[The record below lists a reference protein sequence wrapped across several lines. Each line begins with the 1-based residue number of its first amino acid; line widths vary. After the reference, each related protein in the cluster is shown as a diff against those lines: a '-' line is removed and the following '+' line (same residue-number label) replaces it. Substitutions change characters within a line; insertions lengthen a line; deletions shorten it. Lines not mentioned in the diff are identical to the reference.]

1 MRQRNLK
8 SLLVGLGLI
17 GLGAIAIGTSA
28 GCYERTISAKG
39 LGADQ
44 YQISEP
50 YQTNSKLDDWLYGPQ
65 QTKKSKNM
73 MGQ

>member
-1 MRQRNLK
+1 MRLQNLK
-8 SLLVGLGLI
+8 TRLVRLCLLGLGCMVV
-17 GLGAIAIGTSA
+17 AAA
-28 GCYERTISAKG
+28 CGCYERTVSARG

-50 YQTNSKLDDWLYGPQ
+50 YQSNNKLDDWLFGPQ
-65 QTKKSKNM
+65 QPKKSKNM

>member
-1 MRQRNLK
+1 MDQRNLK
-8 SLLVGLGLI
+8 TRLVGLCLL
-17 GLGAIAIGTSA
+17 GLGCMLVGASG
-28 GCYERTISAKG
+28 GCYERTVSAKG

-50 YQTNSKLDDWLYGPQ
+50 YQSNNKLDDWLFGPQ
-65 QTKKSKNM
+65 QPKKSKNM